1 MARIVAGVEEAG
13 RGPVIGP
20 IILAGV
26 SFEEG
31 VDKQL
36 RELGV
41 KDSKELSRQQR
52 DGLEKKIEELAKDV
66 VIIKVSA
73 CKIDGYQRDG
83 VNLNRMETMKFAD
96 IINMLSPDCA
106 IVDSPDVKPERL
118 KLILQKMLKKETELV
133 VEHKADKNHPVVS
146 AASIIAK
153 VNRDREVDKLKVKYG
168 DFGSGYPHDPLT
180 VTWLKEWKGPF
191 PEMVRKS
198 WATTDGLIAQ
208 KEQRGLFGFLKK
220 KEECNPPA

>member
-1 MARIVAGVEEAG
+1 MRRTGSFLIRQERYTMARIVAGVEEAG

-20 IILAGV
+20 MILAGV

-36 RELGV
+36 MELGV

-83 VNLNRMETMKFAD
+83 VNL
-96 IINMLSPDCA
+96 
-106 IVDSPDVKPERL
+106 
-118 KLILQKMLKKETELV
+118 
-133 VEHKADKNHPVVS
+133 
-146 AASIIAK
+146 
-153 VNRDREVDKLKVKYG
+153 
-168 DFGSGYPHDPLT
+168 
-180 VTWLKEWKGPF
+180 
-191 PEMVRKS
+191 
-198 WATTDGLIAQ
+198 
-208 KEQRGLFGFLKK
+208 
-220 KEECNPPA
+220 